1 MPVIVY
7 VIAAMMAVAAPER
20 PLKLSR
26 VPHISQETTRA
37 ENEPLA
43 AYLSKHVGRKVALDV
58 PKDYDAVIEGLVRG
72 DVDIAILAP
81 FAYVVA
87 KRRMP
92 ELGLVAQLVAE
103 GSGSYLSYIVTAAD
117 GPAKTLDDLRGKRF
131 AFVDKRST
139 TGYLLPMNM
148 LMSAGITPARDL
160 SHVVFAGSHPDVV
173 NLVLKHKVDAGAIAS
188 TTFGQMRDARLTEH
202 LRIIAKS
209 DPVPLDVVVT
219 RPGLD
224 PGVATQ
230 LKTTLLELS
239 TRTEEGRAVLTSIQ
253 TLSNGFVSVSDSA
266 YDGVRR
272 IADKVNAAP

>member
-1 MPVIVY
+1 M
-7 VIAAMMAVAAPER
+7 AAAVTER

-26 VPHISQETTRA
+26 IPHISQETTRA

-43 AYLSKHVGRKVALDV
+43 AYLSTRVGRKIALDV
-58 PKDYDAVIEGLVRG
+58 PKDYDAVIDGLVRG

-92 ELGLVAQLVAE
+92 ELTLLAQLVAE
-103 GSGSYLSYIVTAAD
+103 GSGQYMSYIVTAAD
-117 GPAKTLDDLRGKRF
+117 SPAKTLGDLRGKRF

-139 TGYLLPMNM
+139 TGYLLPMD
-148 LMSAGITPARDL
+148 LLLSAGIRPARDF

-173 NLVLKHKVDAGAIAS
+173 NLVLKHKVDGGAIAS
-188 TTFGQMRDARLTEH
+188 TTFGQMRDARLTDR
-202 LRIIAKS
+202 LRIIGKS

-224 PGVATQ
+224 AAI
-230 LKTTLLELS
+230 TTLLRTTLLDLS

-253 TLSNGFVSVSDSA
+253 TLSNGFVSVNDSA

-272 IADKVNAAP
+272 IVDKVDAAP